1 MKSSILATLLAG
13 LATSAGLPDYEIGT
27 AQRVDVEDYPRADL
41 DSLRQSSGSYKAA
54 NKAAF
59 GAIKSASSTIL
70 TPQRSIDSL
79 FLRLPS
85 SAELDELILSADSVA
100 ILKTI
105 QTVATDDSLT
115 CEQRI
120 AYLLELLG
128 RIRCAIEKKQFA
140 ADQLRIII
148 DGANQEIRRLQS
160 EIEKLQQAITDLW
173 LDELK
178 DKLAAAVAKLEDAY
192 RQFNAVEGN
201 IAPNEAKVAG
211 YENEIAILIKNS
223 DAERNRIAN
232 DRLKLTE
239 VEANIRNL
247 ETQLQSLR
255 NRKAALEESIRR
267 SEAIIRENDAKIEEA
282 RARIRELEAEIRR
295 LRDQAD
301 ALRAQVST
309 LEIQVERLRTDISVA
324 EAKKDR
330 FLQQIRDLEDRINI
344 ERKKIATDELDDL
357 LRMIETLQKL
367 IPTTESEI
375 DRHYY
380 YCYGEGSVEVEQT
393 GSTVVYIVKGER
405 FGDYIQ
411 KAYRCDA
418 PDGYRDR
425 NEVRLYKFNIYAKDW
440 TAKFGYPQVNTS
452 YSQKGFDGAFSCLNP
467 SACEKS
473 EGVIEDI
480 GSDYIEVHNKNK
492 RRVKLQL
499 SSCSRVEA
507 TTQYPKIGQKI
518 YYSAEPSSAGG
529 YNLYTATCVGK

>member
-1 MKSSILATLLAG
+1 M
-13 LATSAGLPDYEIGT
+13 
-27 AQRVDVEDYPRADL
+27 
-41 DSLRQSSGSYKAA
+41 
-54 NKAAF
+54 
-59 GAIKSASSTIL
+59 
-70 TPQRSIDSL
+70 
-79 FLRLPS
+79 
-85 SAELDELILSADSVA
+85 A

-128 RIRCAIEKKQFA
+128 RIRCAIEKKIFA

-148 DGANQEIRRLQS
+148 DGANQEIRRLES

-178 DKLAAAVAKLEDAY
+178 DKLADAISRLEDAY

-211 YENEIAILIKNS
+211 YENEIAILVKNS

-255 NRKAALEESIRR
+255 NRKASLEESIRR

-309 LEIQVERLRTDISVA
+309 LEIQVERLRTEISVA

-330 FLQQIRDLEDRINI
+330 YLQQIRNLEDRINI
-344 ERKKIATDELDDL
+344 ERRKIADDELNDL
-357 LRMIETLQKL
+357 LRMIETLQRL
-367 IPTTESEI
+367 VPTTESEI

-405 FGDYIQ
+405 FGEYIQ
-411 KAYRCDA
+411 RAYGFKG
-418 PDGYRDR
+418 PDGYSDR
-425 NEVRLYKFNIYAKDW
+425 TEARLYKCNIYSKDW
-440 TAKFGYPQVNTS
+440 TAHFGYPEVNNS
-452 YSQKGFDGAFSCLNP
+452 YYSKGFDGVFSCLNP
-467 SACEKS
+467 SRCEKGH
-473 EGVIEDI
+473 GVVENI
-480 GSDYIEVHNKNK
+480 GSDYIEVQSNNNRK
-492 RRVKLQL
+492 VKLHL
-499 SSCSRVEA
+499 SACSRVEA
-507 TTQYPKIGQKI
+507 TTQVPKIGQKI
-518 YYSAEPSSAGG
+518 YFNAEPSSAGG
-529 YNLYTATCVGK
+529 YNLYAATCVGNWSSAKNLVKKNNFLKIIMLLIHKYFLSKQ